1 MHVTSV
7 NVDSTGACG
16 RKHLITVCVKL
27 SGAKEMMTINV
38 FVPHKRDDQ
47 PHVLMNEVRSGPR
60 ASTVRRLTPSERMHI
75 SGSSFV
81 RSTERFFTCHYQ
93 GLSHA

>member
-27 SGAKEMMTINV
+27 SGLKEMMTINV

-47 PHVLMNEVRSGPR
+47 AAQEWNMVSQEQKILARQF
-60 ASTVRRLTPSERMHI
+60 
-75 SGSSFV
+75 GSFS
-81 RSTERFFTCHYQ
+81 
-93 GLSHA
+93 